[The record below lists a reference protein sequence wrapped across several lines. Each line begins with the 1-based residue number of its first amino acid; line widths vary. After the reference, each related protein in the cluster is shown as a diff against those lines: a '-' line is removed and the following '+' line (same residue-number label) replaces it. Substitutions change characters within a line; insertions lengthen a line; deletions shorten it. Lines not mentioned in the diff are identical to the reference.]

1 MKEIIVNCTKDK
13 KTIIVV
19 ENGNL
24 IEKYEEYE
32 ELQRLEGNIYLGKV
46 TDILPGMQAA
56 FVDIGDEKNAFLHI
70 KDILP
75 KKSNETGN
83 KNEDLNK
90 YNIKDYVK
98 LGMPVIVEVKKD
110 KTNKKGAKV
119 STNLN
124 IAGKFVVIIPNSEFV
139 TISQKI
145 EDINEI
151 NRLNNIVKNLNVKNY
166 GIIIR
171 TSAVNVDEEKIKED
185 IESVIKIYENIKKDA
200 SKIIL
205 NSQGYSNNNKFNSN
219 NQFTPTLLY
228 EKGDLIKR
236 LLLDVGYQG
245 LDNIIVN
252 HKKTYDSILKLVQ
265 DSNIK
270 TNIKLLEKNDILDL
284 YDLKKQIEK
293 ISNRKVWLK
302 CGGFITI
309 DKTEALTAIDVN
321 TGKFTGKESI
331 EQTVLKVN
339 SEATIEIAKQI
350 RARDIGG
357 IVIIDYIDMDFK
369 EDEEIIQNLLIEN
382 LKKDRAKTQV
392 VGFTKL
398 HLLEMT
404 RKHICSEK

>member
-1 MKEIIVNCTKDK
+1 MKDIIVNCAKDK
-13 KTIIVV
+13 KTIVVV
-19 ENGNL
+19 EDGNL
-24 IEKYEEYE
+24 IEKYEEYN
-32 ELQRLEGNIYLGKV
+32 ELQRLEGNIYLGKI

-70 KDILP
+70 KDVIP

-98 LGMPVIVEVKKD
+98 VGMPVIVEVKKD
-110 KTNKKGAKV
+110 KTDKKGAKV

-124 IAGKFVVIIPNSEFV
+124 IAGKYVVIIPNSEFV

-145 EDINEI
+145 EDSNEI
-151 NRLNNIVKNLNVKNY
+151 IRLSNIVKNLKIKNY

-171 TSAVNVDEEKIKED
+171 TSAINVSEQDIIQDVQDVIKTYED
-185 IESVIKIYENIKKDA
+185 IKNKADKLISNYKNYNEDFKSILLHEKGNLITR
-200 SKIIL
+200 IIL
-205 NSQGYSNNNKFNSN
+205 
-219 NQFTPTLLY
+219 
-228 EKGDLIKR
+228 DI
-236 LLLDVGYQG
+236 GYQG

-252 HKKTYDSILKLVQ
+252 NKEIYNDISKYIQKM
-265 DSNIK
+265 NIK
-270 TNIKLLEKNDILDL
+270 TNLKLLEKDDILDM
-284 YDLKKQIEK
+284 YDLQRQIEK
-293 ISNRKVWLK
+293 ISNRKIWLK

-321 TGKFTGKESI
+321 TGKFTGKENI

-357 IVIIDYIDMDFK
+357 IIIIDYIDMDFK
-369 EDEEIIQNLLIEN
+369 EDEEIIQKLLIDN

-392 VGFTKL
+392 IGFTKL

-404 RKHICSEK
+404 RKHICSGK

>member
-1 MKEIIVNCTKDK
+1 MKEIIVNSSEEKRV
-13 KTIIVV
+13 IVVV

-24 IEKYEEYE
+24 LEKYEENK
-32 ELQRLEGNIYLGKV
+32 ELERLEGNIYLGKV

-56 FVDIGDEKNAFLHI
+56 FVDIGDCKNAFLHI

-75 KKSNETGN
+75 KVSNQTGN

-98 LGMPVIVEVKKD
+98 VGMPLIVEVKKD
-110 KTNKKGAKV
+110 KTDKKGAKV

-124 IAGKFVVIIPNSEFV
+124 IAGKFVVLIPNSEFV

-145 EDINEI
+145 ENKNEI
-151 NRLNNIVKNLNVKNY
+151 RRLNSIVNDLEIKNY
-166 GIIIR
+166 GVIIR
-171 TSAVNVDEEKIKED
+171 TSAVNADEKQIKED
-185 IESVIKIYENIKKDA
+185 IQSLISTYEMVKNKADDLMKT
-200 SKIIL
+200 
-205 NSQGYSNNNKFNSN
+205 NSFN
-219 NQFTPTLLY
+219 PALLF
-228 EKGDLIKR
+228 EKGNIIKR
-236 LLLDVGYQG
+236 LLIDIGNQC

-252 HKKTYDSILKLVQ
+252 NENDYENILEIVKNE
-265 DSNIK
+265 NIDVDVK
-270 TNIKLLEKNDILDL
+270 CIDKENILDL
-284 YDLKKQIEK
+284 YDLEKQISK
-293 ISNRKVWLK
+293 ISNRKVWLN

-331 EQTVLKVN
+331 EKTVLKVN

-357 IVIIDYIDMDFK
+357 IIVIDYIDMNSK
-369 EDEEIIQNLLIEN
+369 KDEEIVQDLLVEN

-404 RKHICSEK
+404 RKHICS

>member
-1 MKEIIVNCTKDK
+1 MKDIIVNCAKDK
-13 KTIIVV
+13 KTIVVV
-19 ENGNL
+19 EDGNL
-24 IEKYEEYE
+24 IEKYEEYN
-32 ELQRLEGNIYLGKV
+32 ELQRLEGNIYLGKI

-70 KDILP
+70 KDVIP

-98 LGMPVIVEVKKD
+98 VGMPVIVEVKKD
-110 KTNKKGAKV
+110 KTDKKGAKV

-124 IAGKFVVIIPNSEFV
+124 IAGKYVVIIPNSEFV

-145 EDINEI
+145 EDSNEI
-151 NRLNNIVKNLNVKNY
+151 IRLSNIVKNLKIKNY

-171 TSAVNVDEEKIKED
+171 TSAINVSEQDIIQDVQDVIKTYED
-185 IESVIKIYENIKKDA
+185 IKNKADKLISNYKNYNEDFKSILLHEKGNLITR
-200 SKIIL
+200 IIL
-205 NSQGYSNNNKFNSN
+205 
-219 NQFTPTLLY
+219 
-228 EKGDLIKR
+228 DI
-236 LLLDVGYQG
+236 GYQG

-252 HKKTYDSILKLVQ
+252 NKEIYNDISKYIQKM
-265 DSNIK
+265 NIK
-270 TNIKLLEKNDILDL
+270 TNLKLLEKDDILDM
-284 YDLKKQIEK
+284 YDLQRQIEK
-293 ISNRKVWLK
+293 ISNRKIWLK

-321 TGKFTGKESI
+321 TGKFTGKENI

-357 IVIIDYIDMDFK
+357 IIIIDYIDMDLK
-369 EDEEIIQNLLIEN
+369 EDEEIIQKLLIEN
-382 LKKDRAKTQV
+382 VKKDRTKTQV
-392 VGFTKL
+392 IGFTKL

>member
-1 MKEIIVNCTKDK
+1 MKDIIVNCAKDK
-13 KTIIVV
+13 KTIVVV
-19 ENGNL
+19 EDGNL
-24 IEKYEEYE
+24 IEKYEEYN
-32 ELQRLEGNIYLGKV
+32 ELQRLEGNIYLGKI

-70 KDILP
+70 KDVIP

-98 LGMPVIVEVKKD
+98 VGMPVIVEVKKD
-110 KTNKKGAKV
+110 KTDKKGAKV

-124 IAGKFVVIIPNSEFV
+124 IAGKYVVIIPNSEFV

-145 EDINEI
+145 EDSNEI
-151 NRLNNIVKNLNVKNY
+151 IRLSNIVKNLKIKSY

-171 TSAVNVDEEKIKED
+171 TSAINVSEQD
-185 IESVIKIYENIKKDA
+185 IIQDVQDVIKTYENIKNKADKLI
-200 SKIIL
+200 SNYKNYNEDFKSILLHEKGNLITRIIL
-205 NSQGYSNNNKFNSN
+205 
-219 NQFTPTLLY
+219 
-228 EKGDLIKR
+228 DI
-236 LLLDVGYQG
+236 GYQG

-252 HKKTYDSILKLVQ
+252 NKEIYNDISKYIQKM
-265 DSNIK
+265 NIK
-270 TNIKLLEKNDILDL
+270 TNLKLLEKDDILDM
-284 YDLKKQIEK
+284 YDLKRQIEK
-293 ISNRKVWLK
+293 ISNRKIWLK

-321 TGKFTGKESI
+321 TGKFTGKENI

-357 IVIIDYIDMDFK
+357 IIIIDYIDMDFK
-369 EDEEIIQNLLIEN
+369 EDEEIIQKLLMDN

-392 VGFTKL
+392 IGFTKL

-404 RKHICSEK
+404 RKHICSGK

>member
-1 MKEIIVNCTKDK
+1 MKDIIVNCTKDK
-13 KTIIVV
+13 KTIVVV
-19 ENGNL
+19 EDGNL
-24 IEKYEEYE
+24 IEKYEEYN
-32 ELQRLEGNIYLGKV
+32 ELQRLEGNIYLGKI

-70 KDILP
+70 KDVIP

-98 LGMPVIVEVKKD
+98 AGMPVIVEVKKD
-110 KTNKKGAKV
+110 KTDKKGAKV

-124 IAGKFVVIIPNSEFV
+124 IAGKYVVIIPNSEFV

-145 EDINEI
+145 EDSNEI
-151 NRLNNIVKNLNVKNY
+151 IRLSNIVKNLKIKNY

-171 TSAVNVDEEKIKED
+171 TSAINVSEQDIIQDVQDVIKTYED
-185 IESVIKIYENIKKDA
+185 IKNKADKLISNYKNYNEDFKSILLHEKGNLITR
-200 SKIIL
+200 IIL
-205 NSQGYSNNNKFNSN
+205 
-219 NQFTPTLLY
+219 
-228 EKGDLIKR
+228 DI
-236 LLLDVGYQG
+236 GYQG

-252 HKKTYDSILKLVQ
+252 NKEIYNDISKYIQKM
-265 DSNIK
+265 NIK
-270 TNIKLLEKNDILDL
+270 TNLKLLEKDDILDM
-284 YDLKKQIEK
+284 YDLQRQIEK
-293 ISNRKVWLK
+293 ISNRKIWLK

-321 TGKFTGKESI
+321 TGKFTGKENI

-357 IVIIDYIDMDFK
+357 IIIIDYIDMDFK
-369 EDEEIIQNLLIEN
+369 EDEEIIQKLLMDN

-392 VGFTKL
+392 IGFTKL

-404 RKHICSEK
+404 RKHICSGK

>member
-1 MKEIIVNCTKDK
+1 MKDIIVNCAKDK
-13 KTIIVV
+13 KTIVVV
-19 ENGNL
+19 EDGNL
-24 IEKYEEYE
+24 IEKYEEYN
-32 ELQRLEGNIYLGKV
+32 ELQRLEGNIYLGKI

-70 KDILP
+70 KDVIP

-98 LGMPVIVEVKKD
+98 VGMPVIVEVKKD
-110 KTNKKGAKV
+110 KTDKKGAKV

-124 IAGKFVVIIPNSEFV
+124 IAGKYVVIIPNSEFV

-145 EDINEI
+145 EDSNEI
-151 NRLNNIVKNLNVKNY
+151 IRLSNIVKNLKIKNY

-171 TSAVNVDEEKIKED
+171 TSAINVSEQDIIQDVQDVIKTYED
-185 IESVIKIYENIKKDA
+185 IKNKADKLISNYKNYNEDFKSILLHEKGNLITR
-200 SKIIL
+200 IIL
-205 NSQGYSNNNKFNSN
+205 
-219 NQFTPTLLY
+219 
-228 EKGDLIKR
+228 DI
-236 LLLDVGYQG
+236 GYQG

-252 HKKTYDSILKLVQ
+252 NKEIYNDISKYIQKM
-265 DSNIK
+265 NIK
-270 TNIKLLEKNDILDL
+270 TNLKLLEKDDILDM
-284 YDLKKQIEK
+284 YDLKRQIEK
-293 ISNRKVWLK
+293 ISNRKIWLK

-321 TGKFTGKESI
+321 TGKFTGKENI

-357 IVIIDYIDMDFK
+357 IIIIDYIDMDFK
-369 EDEEIIQNLLIEN
+369 EDEEIIQKLLMDN

-392 VGFTKL
+392 IGFTKL

-404 RKHICSEK
+404 RKHICSGK

>member
-1 MKEIIVNCTKDK
+1 MKEIIVNSSEEKRV
-13 KTIIVV
+13 IVVV

-24 IEKYEEYE
+24 LEKYEENK
-32 ELQRLEGNIYLGKV
+32 ELERLEGNIYLGKV

-56 FVDIGDEKNAFLHI
+56 FVDIGDCKNAFLHI

-75 KKSNETGN
+75 KVSNQTGN

-98 LGMPVIVEVKKD
+98 VGMPLIVEVKKD
-110 KTNKKGAKV
+110 KTDKKGAKV

-124 IAGKFVVIIPNSEFV
+124 IAGKFVVLIPNSEFV

-145 EDINEI
+145 EDKNEI
-151 NRLNNIVKNLNVKNY
+151 RRLNSIVNDLEIKNY
-166 GIIIR
+166 GVIIR
-171 TSAVNVDEEKIKED
+171 TSAVNADEKQIKED
-185 IESVIKIYENIKKDA
+185 IQSLISTYEMVK
-200 SKIIL
+200 
-205 NSQGYSNNNKFNSN
+205 NKAYDLMKTDSFN
-219 NQFTPTLLY
+219 PALLF
-228 EKGDLIKR
+228 EKGNIIKR
-236 LLLDVGYQG
+236 LLIDIGNQG

-252 HKKTYDSILKLVQ
+252 NENDYENILEIVKNE
-265 DSNIK
+265 NIDVNVK
-270 TNIKLLEKNDILDL
+270 CIDKQNILDL
-284 YDLKKQIEK
+284 YDLEKQISK
-293 ISNRKVWLK
+293 ISNRKVWLN

-331 EQTVLKVN
+331 EKTVLKVN

-357 IVIIDYIDMDFK
+357 IIVIDYIDMNSK
-369 EDEEIIQNLLIEN
+369 RDEEIVQDLLVEN

-404 RKHICSEK
+404 RKHICS